1 MESTQAVDEAV
12 YLMTQS
18 VVAEYCVKGE
28 ERFRLKDED
37 SESALSSL
45 DSTSLDVIP
54 SDSDSLEEE
63 ASSSDHRGSD
73 EASTSGSSQS
83 FQRGVSNGQRRRLSV
98 RKVSSFHSLTSV
110 HIQDASLLLPS
121 MQRQAPSHDEGQ
133 GGSKISALSLHF
145 PLGFRRE

>member
-12 YLMTQS
+12 DLMTQS

-28 ERFRLKDED
+28 ERFQLKDED

-63 ASSSDHRGSD
+63 AFSNDHRGSAD
-73 EASTSGSSQS
+73 ASTSGSSQS

-98 RKVSSFHSLTSV
+98 RKVSPFH
-110 HIQDASLLLPS
+110 ASDLCPNTG
-121 MQRQAPSHDEGQ
+121 RV
-133 GGSKISALSLHF
+133 LSLIVDA
-145 PLGFRRE
+145 PRSSNSRRKSRRK